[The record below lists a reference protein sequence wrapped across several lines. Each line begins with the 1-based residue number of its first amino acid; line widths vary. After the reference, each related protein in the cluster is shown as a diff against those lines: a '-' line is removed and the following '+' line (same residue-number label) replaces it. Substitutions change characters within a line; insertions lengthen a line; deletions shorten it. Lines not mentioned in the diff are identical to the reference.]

1 MGVCCSY
8 AYEMGILSACF
19 CSITLSVEC
28 CITTRTNRVFSLR
41 TESCLLN
48 WSTNATLRVSYTFA

>member
-1 MGVCCSY
+1 MKLGVCCSY

-19 CSITLSVEC
+19 CSITVSVER

-48 WSTNATLRVSYTFA
+48 